1 MIRFLVGGLVLACGT
16 LGSFAQTAAPS
27 DNPRTAPMRFE
38 LRREGPVEACGK
50 NCQTWVSA
58 VGTITSYTPK
68 DFIAF
73 ARAHDLKGATI
84 AFDSSG
90 GSVHGAMALGR
101 EVRRLGM
108 ITTVGRT
115 VDVPS
120 PPHDRR
126 AKLLRRAACESMCA
140 FVLLAGVQRYVPADA
155 SVLVHQIWLGD
166 RRDDATAAIYSAEDL
181 VLVQRDIGR
190 LAVYTME
197 MGGGIDLLE
206 IALRVPPWE
215 PMRRLSRD
223 ELRRVKLDT
232 IDTVAVAPPAEKSAA
247 TAASTLVANGS
258 RGGVAERGWAFLD
271 RPGEASLTRHHPL
284 TVEGDE
290 IGSFDLI
297 FSCSETADSF
307 AVTYAERRFGEN
319 GRSAPALKQ
328 VSISVGRTT
337 VPLKIVSEARSKSGE
352 RNSFARGT
360 VPAALLKA
368 YADAGIRSALVE
380 TSAGNQTDTAIRV
393 GNAGLAPSFAQLA
406 ATCEGTG
413 RRNLRADLVSTDAGR
428 AASRPSP

>member
-16 LGSFAQTAAPS
+16 LGSFAQTAAPNE
-27 DNPRTAPMRFE
+27 NPRTAPMRFE

-58 VGTITSYTPK
+58 VGTITSYTPR

-73 ARAHDLKGATI
+73 ARDHDLKGATI
-84 AFDSSG
+84 VFDSSG

-120 PPHDRR
+120 PAHDRR
-126 AKLLRRAACESMCA
+126 ARILRRAACESMCA

-166 RRDDATAAIYSAEDL
+166 RRDDATAASYSAEDL

-232 IDTVAVAPPAEKSAA
+232 IDTVAVASPAEKSAV
-247 TAASTLVANGS
+247 TTVSTLAATGG
-258 RGGVAERGWAFLD
+258 RGAATERGWAFLD
-271 RPGEASLTRHHPL
+271 KPGEETLTRRHPL

-290 IGSFDLI
+290 IGSFDLM
-297 FSCSETADSF
+297 FSCSDSADAF
-307 AVTYAERRFGEN
+307 TVTYAERRFGEN

-328 VSISVGRTT
+328 VSISVGRSTI
-337 VPLKIVSEARSKSGE
+337 PLKIVSDLRSKTGE
-352 RNSFARGT
+352 RSSSARGT
-360 VPAALLKA
+360 VPTTVLKA
-368 YADAGIRSALVE
+368 YADAGVRSALIE
-380 TSAGNQTDTAIRV
+380 TSAGNQTETAIRV
-393 GNAGLAPSFAQLA
+393 GNAGLAQHFAQLA
-406 ATCEGTG
+406 ATCDGAG
-413 RRNLRADLVSTDAGR
+413 RRNLRANLVSTDAGQ
-428 AASRPSP
+428 ASR